1 MTDVDT
7 TAAGQ
12 AGPVPPHPGSP
23 APRRRPRRWPTRLV
37 VAVVLLALVWWGLG
51 AWSVNY
57 YAITPGNATPVAPFI
72 TVPPHLDHSLTGKIL
87 LTDVY
92 VTPLTAQSYLWQR
105 FVASNSDVVPNDAV
119 LDPSTQADQYT
130 NQGYLD
136 MAQAQNYATAAALTH
151 LGYTV
156 HAQNAGALVYGTALG
171 SPAGAALRVGQVIKA
186 VNGQATPTA
195 CALVNALHG
204 HLPGTSVTFSVQQTT
219 ISPSGT
225 ITAGATV
232 PKQVTLAKPPAG
244 DNDTGC
250 SAKPVAPTAYLG
262 IMPETQQD
270 WTFPVH
276 VSVHTTDIGGPS
288 AGLSMTLGIM
298 DKLSGGNL
306 TGKRVVAAT
315 GTIDPTGAVGDVGGV
330 AEKTVAVEQAGAT
343 VFFVPP
349 QELAAARSKDT
360 PQLHIYGVSSLNQA
374 LQILKRLGG
383 TLSTS
388 HVSAQAAP

>member
-7 TAAGQ
+7 TAAGE
-12 AGPVPPHPGSP
+12 ARPVPPHPGTVAP
-23 APRRRPRRWPTRLV
+23 ARRPKRWPTRLV
-37 VAVVLLALVWWGLG
+37 VAVVVLAVVWWGLG
-51 AWSVNY
+51 LWTVNF

-72 TVPPHLDHSLTGKIL
+72 TVPPDLGHPLTGKIL

-105 FVASNSDVVPNDAV
+105 FVASDSDVVSSDAI
-119 LDPSTQADQYT
+119 LDPSTQADQFT
-130 NQGYLD
+130 DQGYLD

-156 HAQNAGALVYGTALG
+156 HAQNTGALVYGTAPG
-171 SPAGAALRVGQVIKA
+171 SPAGATLRVGQVITA
-186 VNGQATPTA
+186 VNGKATPTA
-195 CALVNALHG
+195 CALVNSLHG
-204 HLPGTSVTFSVQQTT
+204 LLPGTSVTLSVQQTT
-219 ISPSGT
+219 ISPSGK

-232 PKQVTLAKPPAG
+232 PKELTLAKPPAG
-244 DNDTGC
+244 ETDTGC
-250 SAKPVAPTAYLG
+250 SVKPQAPTAYVG
-262 IMPETQQD
+262 IVPETQQT

-276 VSVHTTDIGGPS
+276 VAVHTADIGGPS
-288 AGLSMTLGIM
+288 AGLSMTLGII

-315 GTIDPTGAVGDVGGV
+315 GTIDPTGTVGDVGGV

-360 PQLHIYGVSSLNQA
+360 PQLHIYAVSSLNQA

-383 TLSTS
+383 TMSTS